1 MKISRHLLK
10 PMALGALLLAALAH
24 GVPHAKGATMSPPNS
39 ASPSA
44 KACPSLLQHTFPR
57 LQDESPQSLCQ
68 FSGQVILVVN
78 TASYCG
84 FTRQYD
90 GLERLYDRYKA
101 QGFVVLGFPSNDF
114 GQQEPDSNKKI
125 ADFCRNTYGVKF
137 PMFGKSSVRG
147 TDANPLF
154 KQLGKQTGDTP
165 SWNFHKYLI
174 SRDGN
179 QVLSFGSQIAP
190 ESKTMTEAIEKM
202 LKQTP

>member
-1 MKISRHLLK
+1 
-10 PMALGALLLAALAH
+10 MA
-24 GVPHAKGATMSPPNS
+24 PPNS

-137 PMFGKSSVRG
+137 PMFGKSIVRG